1 MNKAFWYQTILQSY
15 SHQDSMVLAQ
25 KYKYRPMEQDWK
37 PRDKPMHLWAP
48 LKNEAKIYNGET
60 TASLVNG
67 AEKTGQLYV
76 KEHLLIPYTK

>member
-1 MNKAFWYQTILQSY
+1 
-15 SHQDSMVLAQ
+15 
-25 KYKYRPMEQDWK
+25 
-37 PRDKPMHLWAP
+37 MHLWAP